1 MSKIRLKIKKKSH
14 LSLDSSRGDSRIDL
28 RNNQKTSKR
37 FLSKKQLILVVFSLL
52 AAVLA
57 GYFISL
63 SKEDEFGKII
73 PPNAVVSGLIS
84 QDAFYQQVSSSGDS
98 QIPAQIEEF
107 LSQSDLNLR
116 KDIQPLF
123 KDKAAFVLFPSNS
136 EALFPLVLI
145 LKEKERSSETGNILE
160 AIKPNLEK
168 NWNIFSQIYRQV
180 EVKTL
185 KPVISFSVNLPKL
198 YVFVQI
204 EDCLIIGNSPEAVKL
219 IINSILDN

>member
-1 MSKIRLKIKKKSH
+1 MEYDFVFKI
-14 LSLDSSRGDSRIDL
+14 IDVII
-28 RNNQKTSKR
+28 
-37 FLSKKQLILVVFSLL
+37 QLILVVFSLL

-57 GYFISL
+57 GYFISS

-136 EALFPLVLI
+136 EDSYA
-145 LKEKERSSETGNILE
+145 
-160 AIKPNLEK
+160 
-168 NWNIFSQIYRQV
+168 
-180 EVKTL
+180 
-185 KPVISFSVNLPKL
+185 
-198 YVFVQI
+198 
-204 EDCLIIGNSPEAVKL
+204 
-219 IINSILDN
+219 